1 MCFPSFFICLS
12 LHPTFHAPFPF
23 SLITFLPSSLTF
35 LTLISLLPYFL
46 LLTVSSSLALS
57 PFPLLPHPPLILSL
71 SLSLPSLPL
80 FPLHSIPPSI
90 YLYLFLPL
98 PLSPSPTLP
107 LPLSPSLPSPPLP
120 LSPSLPLCLSPSLP
134 LSLSPSL
141 PLSLSPSLPLSL
153 SPSLPLSLSPSL
165 PLSLSPYL
173 PLSLSPLSL
182 PVSSLSPRL
191 SLSPSR
197 SLSPSLRLFFSP
209 ISLSFS
215 STLSLSLS
223 IYLSIYLH
231 IYLSIYLSLHHPSCV
246 CACMVSSHHD
256 YICNFSTFLMREDI
270 SGNHLRYFDLHSPS
284 ESNNSRHSAAHNRE
298 EILFYRCVYKRSR

>member
-1 MCFPSFFICLS
+1 MYFVLRSFVCRFIPPFTLPFPSRLSHSFRPLSPSSLLFLSYLISYFLLFPPLLLFPLFLSCPTHLSFCLS
-12 LHPTFHAPFPF
+12 L
-23 SLITFLPSSLTF
+23 FLSHL
-35 LTLISLLPYFL
+35 Y
-46 LLTVSSSLALS
+46 
-57 PFPLLPHPPLILSL
+57 LSL
-71 SLSLPSLPL
+71 HCTPSLP
-80 FPLHSIPPSI
+80 PYISI
-90 YLYLFLPL
+90 YFSLSPSPPLPL
-98 PLSPSPTLP
+98 PLSPSP
-107 LPLSPSLPSPPLP
+107 LSPSPPLPSPPLP
-120 LSPSLPLCLSPSLP
+120 LSPSLP

-165 PLSLSPYL
+165 PLSLSPSL
-173 PLSLSPLSL
+173 PISLSPSL
-182 PVSSLSPRL
+182 PVSSLSLPVSLFLLHALSPPLSVSFSLLYL
-191 SLSPSR
+191 SLSLPR
-197 SLSPSLRLFFSP
+197 
-209 ISLSFS
+209 
-215 STLSLSLS
+215 SLS